1 MRPRALVLAVAVAT
15 ATIAAATQLAQ
26 FRSAVA
32 QQVRPANP
40 APCTCP
46 GTERTPN
53 PTPRPRFAEY
63 SAEYS
68 HGDLDDSDE
77 IAALDAIRI
86 ALTEVG
92 DGSSYVWHRGNGR
105 LSGVIH
111 PTASFKDAA
120 GRVCRHIVLVLTTGV
135 RTGRAE
141 GIACRVEGGR
151 WQLEG

>member
-1 MRPRALVLAVAVAT
+1 MRPRAVVLTVAVAT
-15 ATIAAATQLAQ
+15 ATIAAAIQLAQ

-40 APCTCP
+40 APCACP
-46 GTERTPN
+46 GSERSPTPA
-53 PTPRPRFAEY
+53 PRPRL
-63 SAEYS
+63 AEYS

-92 DGSSYVWHRGNGR
+92 DGASYVWHRGNGR
-105 LSGVIH
+105 LSGAIH

-120 GRVCRHIVLVLTTGV
+120 GRVCRHIVLVLSTGV
-135 RTGRAE
+135 RTGRTE
-141 GIACRVEGGR
+141 GIACRVEGGG